1 MDRRWITGLAAGLA
15 FIADQASKAW
25 VREHLALY
33 ESWAP
38 IPALAR
44 YFTFTHVTN
53 TGIAFG
59 LFREWGS
66 VLVAVAVIV
75 IVFLVRYTR
84 QLATARPSVQIALGL
99 QLGGAFGNLADR
111 LRFGYVTDFLDFKFW
126 PVFNLADS
134 AIVVGMLWML
144 ALMWAED
151 RAKATPP
158 APANPPQDSSGDRS
172 GPGAAPPPTT

>member
-1 MDRRWITGLAAGLA
+1 MRPAHRDRPPQGPPLRRPLPGVPGAAGAGRMNGGLPMDRRWITGLAALLA

-59 LFREWGS
+59 LFRE
-66 VLVAVAVIV
+66 
-75 IVFLVRYTR
+75 
-84 QLATARPSVQIALGL
+84 
-99 QLGGAFGNLADR
+99 
-111 LRFGYVTDFLDFKFW
+111 
-126 PVFNLADS
+126 
-134 AIVVGMLWML
+134 
-144 ALMWAED
+144 
-151 RAKATPP
+151 
-158 APANPPQDSSGDRS
+158 
-172 GPGAAPPPTT
+172 

>member
-1 MDRRWITGLAAGLA
+1 MGRRRLLWAVAILT
-15 FIADQASKAW
+15 FVADQGSKAW
-25 VREHLALY
+25 VRENLALY

-66 VLVAVAVIV
+66 ILVAVAVVV
-75 IVFLVRYTR
+75 IAFLLLYTR
-84 QLATARPSVQIALGL
+84 QLATARWPVQIALGL
-99 QLGGAFGNLADR
+99 QLGGAFGNLLDR
-111 LRFGYVTDFLDFKFW
+111 LRFGFVTDFLDFKFW

-134 AIVVGMLWML
+134 AIVVGMVLL
-144 ALMWAED
+144 LLFLEED
-151 RAKATPP
+151 KAR
-158 APANPPQDSSGDRS
+158 APAAS
-172 GPGAAPPPTT
+172 PPPEDPGQNP